1 MIYQSLHFAQQI
13 LRPGDIVL
21 QYFVIVYVGEC
32 LEIETPVGR
41 IP

>member
-13 LRPGDIVL
+13 LRPGDLVL
-21 QYFVIVYVGEC
+21 QYFVIVGGC
-32 LEIETPVGR
+32 LEIATPVRR